1 MKPLNIIEEQKK
13 DLYKS
18 FILVAILS
26 VGLALIANAL
36 SNCFKDYNLYI
47 FLGGLLLV
55 LIVIADSIYRF
66 YKRKS
71 FVLQTESI
79 LVLDKKGDIIHI
91 PFFRFH
97 NDMEEALNSVFT
109 ENKAL
114 RKIWDQSFY
123 KELNTDK
130 VENINKDEK
139 EVTKQKP
146 IIRIVKIDDSE
157 MKRNTKGYPLVI
169 EATEFLFLNWLSKK
183 LETYFQDD
191 EIKKS
196 LLVLNR
202 KNIPQI
208 LLENR
213 IIDII
218 SKPCE
223 EREQFVDI
231 VDEDTKEDIYFMNS
245 KNGVIFQKFEII
257 LPQKSSMKME
267 EKSLL
272 IQNRNFNIALSTDF
286 SGVNAVLPHM
296 FERAYL
302 GENFSDTNVY
312 QINIRLE
319 VNLNPFFFL
328 FWKDWKYL
336 RWIDIIAD
344 EFENYFSFDRFVEK
358 IGYNQTLTS
367 LVVLKNMRNKKS

>member
-18 FILVAILS
+18 FILVAFLS

-71 FVLQTESI
+71 FVLHTDSV

-97 NDMEEALNSVFT
+97 NDLEEALTSVFT

-114 RKIWDQSFY
+114 RKIWDQSFC
-123 KELNTDK
+123 KKTNTDK
-130 VENINKDEK
+130 VEDTNKDEK
-139 EVTKQKP
+139 STSKQKP

-157 MKRNTKGYPLVI
+157 MKRNTKGYSLVI
-169 EATEFLFLNWLSKK
+169 EATEYLFLDWLSKK
-183 LETYFQDD
+183 LEAYFQDD

-202 KNIPQI
+202 NNIPQI
-208 LLENR
+208 LLNNR

-223 EREQFVDI
+223 EREQFVDV
-231 VDEDTKEDIYFMNS
+231 VDEDTKEDVYYMNS
-245 KNGVIFQKFEII
+245 ENGVIFQKFELI
-257 LPQKSSMKME
+257 LPQESSMKKKE
-267 EKSLL
+267 NTLL
-272 IQNRNFNIALSTDF
+272 IQNRNFNIALSIDF

-296 FERAYL
+296 FGRAYL
-302 GENFSDTNVY
+302 GKDFSDTNVY
-312 QINIRLE
+312 KIGVNLE

-336 RWIDIIAD
+336 RWIDIISD
-344 EFENYFSFDRFVEK
+344 EFKNYFSFDRFVEY
-358 IGYNQTLTS
+358 IGYNQTLTN

>member
-26 VGLALIANAL
+26 VGLALIVNAL

-55 LIVIADSIYRF
+55 LIVVADIIYRF

-79 LVLDKKGDIIHI
+79 LVLDKKGDVIHI

-114 RKIWDQSFY
+114 RKIWDQSFCEESD
-123 KELNTDK
+123 KEK
-130 VENINKDEK
+130 VENTNKDEK
-139 EVTKQKP
+139 EVSKGKP

-157 MKRNTKGYPLVI
+157 MNRNTKGFPLVN
-169 EATEFLFLNWLSKK
+169 EATEFLFLDWLSKK
-183 LETYFQDD
+183 LEAYFQDD

-218 SKPCE
+218 SKPYE
-223 EREQFVDI
+223 EREQFVDV
-231 VDEDTKEDIYFMNS
+231 VDENTKEDVYFMNS
-245 KNGVIFQKFEII
+245 KNGVFFQKFELI
-257 LPQKSSMKME
+257 LPRKSSMKMKE
-267 EKSLL
+267 NTLL
-272 IQNRNFNIALSTDF
+272 IQNRNFDIALLTEF
-286 SGVNAVLPHM
+286 SGVNAVLPHL
-296 FERAYL
+296 FEKAYL
-302 GENFSDTNVY
+302 GKDFSNTNVY
-312 QINIRLE
+312 KISIKLE

-344 EFENYFSFDRFVEK
+344 EFENYFSFDRFVEN
-358 IGYNQTLTS
+358 IGYNQTVTN

>member
-26 VGLALIANAL
+26 VGLALIVNAL

-55 LIVIADSIYRF
+55 LIVVADIIYRF

-79 LVLDKKGDIIHI
+79 LVLDKKGDVIHI

-114 RKIWDQSFY
+114 RKIWDQSFCEESD
-123 KELNTDK
+123 KEK
-130 VENINKDEK
+130 VENTNKDEK
-139 EVTKQKP
+139 EVSKGKP

-157 MKRNTKGYPLVI
+157 MNRNTKGFPLVN
-169 EATEFLFLNWLSKK
+169 EATEFLFLDWLSKK
-183 LETYFQDD
+183 LEAYFQDD

-218 SKPCE
+218 SKPYE
-223 EREQFVDI
+223 EREQFVDV
-231 VDEDTKEDIYFMNS
+231 VDENTKEDVYFMNS
-245 KNGVIFQKFEII
+245 KNGVFFKKFELI
-257 LPQKSSMKME
+257 LPRKSLMKMKE
-267 EKSLL
+267 NTLL
-272 IQNRNFNIALSTDF
+272 IQNRNFDIALLTEF
-286 SGVNAVLPHM
+286 SGVNAVLPHL
-296 FERAYL
+296 FEKAYL
-302 GENFSDTNVY
+302 GKDFSNTNVY
-312 QINIRLE
+312 KISIKLE

-344 EFENYFSFDRFVEK
+344 EFENYFSFDRFVEN
-358 IGYNQTLTS
+358 IGYNQTVTN